1 MASDTV
7 PAAVPGPNTPPDSTA
22 TPLPAPSGTQQ
33 PADGLAGLL
42 APVQPVRATFN
53 LTPDQTAE
61 NTGGEQTVTDASSAG
76 FNTENTPE
84 NSSENGKKTAAGK
97 QEKSVVRAWLLAG
110 AERWRKGADTRNK
123 RLDVKKARAQ
133 ARQVK
138 ETVTVNRSNA
148 GGGTGLFGGGK
159 SSSGGGG
166 KGGGGKDLSSKTRK
180 TPSSG
185 PKNST
190 PGNSASGR
198 TNGGGR
204 GTGSGGGRSEKTT
217 HPKPTSGKEGKDTA
231 RKTPGTGSSG
241 SGGSGG
247 SSGTGGKGTGGK
259 DTSAH
264 RKPSSGSSNG
274 PKPSKDHKPAKDHA
288 RDGQRTNRTGTGSG
302 SGTGGKAGAQGP
314 AGKPGKDANSGKD
327 RPWKNRT
334 PHPVDLNKDKP
345 KKTDGKGQDRQD
357 GRKTPKPRDGDGTTP
372 AVKTPKTTDAKDT
385 PKKATDKPAPG
396 GKDQTAGS
404 GKDPKKQ
411 QPTAG
416 PAPVPR
422 VDTRTSREAGYRD
435 GTRVGKVVAHTQAY
449 RDGYRDGRTDTA
461 QAAARDKQRLDQAHT
476 QRKQTRTQPDKDQP
490 VTQPIPPK
498 PTHAP
503 GQQPVPVNRVDSTHI
518 HLGPGANRSSISRG
532 EVRRLCDFQKRLTHK
547 KDRLVTIADATRTL
561 EEHAKEQA
569 KKITQLLEQAR
580 GVKGGQKL
588 VAALTKLNEAATLQ
602 AGKAGEINRRALRSL
617 EACKSLAG
625 NTEARYGGIY
635 KAVVDSPETSP
646 AEMKYYREMGYANV

>member
-22 TPLPAPSGTQQ
+22 TTLPAPSGTQQ

-53 LTPDQTAE
+53 LTPDQAAE
-61 NTGGEQTVTDASSAG
+61 MADGEQAVTDASSAG

-84 NSSENGKKTAAGK
+84 NSGENGKKTTAGK

-110 AERWRKGADTRNK
+110 AERWRKGADARNK
-123 RLDVKKARAQ
+123 RLEVKKARAQ

-148 GGGTGLFGGGK
+148 GGGLGSLGGGK

-180 TPSSG
+180 PPSSG

-190 PGNSASGR
+190 SSSGASGR
-198 TNGGGR
+198 TNSGGR
-204 GTGSGGGRSEKTT
+204 GTGSGGGRSEKTA
-217 HPKPTSGKEGKDTA
+217 HPKPTSGKGGKDTA
-231 RKTPGTGSSG
+231 RKTPGTGNSG

-247 SSGTGGKGTGGK
+247 SGAAGKGMGGK
-259 DTSAH
+259 DTAAH
-264 RKPSSGSSNG
+264 RKPSSDKGG
-274 PKPSKDHKPAKDHA
+274 HKPAKDHGSG
-288 RDGQRTNRTGTGSG
+288 GQRTNSTGSG

-334 PHPVDLNKDKP
+334 STVDLNKDKP
-345 KKTDGKGQDRQD
+345 KPKRTDGKGQDRQD
-357 GRKTPKPRDGDGTTP
+357 RGKTPKPGDGGGTTP

-385 PKKATDKPAPG
+385 PKKATDKPAPS

-411 QPTAG
+411 QPTSPN
-416 PAPVPR
+416 PAPQPR
-422 VDTRTSREAGYRD
+422 VDTRSSREAGYRD

-518 HLGPGANRSSISRG
+518 HLGPGANRTSISRG